1 MLHGL
6 RRRVEAWFSRSE
18 PKPYADPGS
27 VVVGAEPIVPAARY
41 PFACAATTHANEWDM
56 KADTQDLTV
65 AEAVQLAV
73 DSHQTGDLKG
83 AESMCRQ
90 ILNAL
95 PQHGDALHLLG
106 FIAHQQG

>member
-6 RRRVEAWFSRSE
+6 RRRVEAWFSRFE
-18 PKPYADPGS
+18 PKQYAGPGP
-27 VVVGAEPIVPAARY
+27 VEVGAEPGVHAGRY
-41 PFACAATTHANEWDM
+41 PFARAATKHPDEWDM

-65 AEAVQLAV
+65 AEAMQLAV

-83 AESMCRQ
+83 AENMCRQ

-106 FIAHQQG
+106 VIA